1 MNDGITNTIGMSL
14 SKLQEMVKG
23 RESQR
28 VEHDWTPEQWQ
39 EAVLQ
44 WMMIQQIRKMTS

>member
-1 MNDGITNTIGMSL
+1 MNDDITNTMGVSL
-14 SKLQEMVKG
+14 SKLQEMVKD

-28 VEHDWTPEQWQ
+28 LGHDWAPEQWQ